1 MLPEKPWTT
10 DGVLRLFASVLI
22 CIFIGSLASS
32 TLRFFS
38 AEEKGH
44 VVLFVLSAVGALA
57 MYLIGLIQ
65 LWRTWPFER
74 FNQRFLSLLACVYLG
89 FVLTLCA
96 LYLRG
101 ETEPANSIA
110 RTLIAVLSFQ
120 GAALVLIGRFLR
132 WYRTGWAE
140 AFGFKNGS
148 RRAVLLGVEA
158 AFAVFL
164 VTWFVRW
171 GVQLVMEHG
180 GMQPQEQTA
189 VEVLRAANVWSERLV
204 LGLATIVLVPPAEEM
219 LFRGVLYPAIKQ
231 AGYPRLALWGTS
243 LLFAAIHF
251 NLAIFVPLTFL
262 AVVLVWIYERTENLL
277 ASIVTHSVFNA
288 INFALLYAAPLIEAK
303 FRTGPHH
310 PGP

>member
-1 MLPEKPWTT
+1 M
-10 DGVLRLFASVLI
+10 RLFGSVLI

-38 AEEKGH
+38 AQEEVH
-44 VVLFVLSAVGALA
+44 TAWFLLSVAGALM
-57 MYLIGLIQ
+57 MYVVALLLLG
-65 LWRTWPFER
+65 RPWPFER
-74 FNQRFLSLLACVYLG
+74 FNQRFLLLLACVYSG

-101 ETEPANSIA
+101 EAEPASSMA

-120 GAALVLIGRFLR
+120 GAALVLIRRFLR
-132 WYRTGWAE
+132 WYRVGWAG
-140 AFGFKNGS
+140 AFGFKIGWG
-148 RRAVLLGVEA
+148 RALLLGVES

-171 GVQLVMEHG
+171 GVLVVMEHG

-189 VEVLRAANVWSERLV
+189 VQVLRTANVWSERLI

-219 LFRGVLYPAIKQ
+219 LFRGILYPAIKQ

-262 AVVLVWIYERTENLL
+262 ALVLVWLYERTENLL

-303 FRTGPHH
+303 FRAAPHH

>member
-22 CIFIGSLASS
+22 CIFVGSLASS

-38 AEEKGH
+38 AEEKAH
-44 VVLFVLSAVGALA
+44 TAWFALSVAGALVLYGIA
-57 MYLIGLIQ
+57 LFQ
-65 LWRTWPFER
+65 LGRPWPFDR
-74 FNQRFLSLLACVYLG
+74 FSQRFLTLLVCVYGG
-89 FVLTLCA
+89 FMLTLCA

-101 ETEPANSIA
+101 EIEPANSIA

-120 GAALVLIGRFLR
+120 GAALVLIRHFLR
-132 WYRTGWAE
+132 GYRIGWSE
-140 AFGFKNGS
+140 AFGFRTGW
-148 RRAVLLGVEA
+148 RRALLLGVEA

-189 VEVLRAANVWSERLV
+189 VQVLRTADVWSERLV

-219 LFRGVLYPAIKQ
+219 LFRGILYPAIKQ

-262 AVVLVWIYERTENLL
+262 ALVLVWLYERTGNLL

-288 INFALLYAAPLIEAK
+288 INFALLYVMPLIETKA
-303 FRTGPHH
+303 RAGIHH
-310 PGP
+310 P